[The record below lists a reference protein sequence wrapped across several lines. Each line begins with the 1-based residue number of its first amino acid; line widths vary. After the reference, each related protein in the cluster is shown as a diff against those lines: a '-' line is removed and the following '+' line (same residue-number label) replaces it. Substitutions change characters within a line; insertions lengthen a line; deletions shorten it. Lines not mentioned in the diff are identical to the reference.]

1 VLAVAVAAC
10 ERDPLPILGEVPD
23 FALVDQ
29 MGTPVS
35 TADFDGGPWVA
46 DFVFTRCPDVCPALT
61 ATMKGLERDLAA
73 DGADVTLVSISV
85 DPAHDTPAVLQEYA
99 TRFGTGR
106 RWRFLTG
113 SRDDVVALVKGGFK
127 LGFAD
132 DGPPTAPITHSDRFV
147 LVDGQRRI
155 RGYYRSREADEVQRL
170 RDDVARLASEAG
182 GANP

>member
-1 VLAVAVAAC
+1 VLALALTAC
-10 ERDPLPILGEVPD
+10 GREPLPILGEVPD

-29 MGTPVS
+29 DGTPVD
-35 TADFDGGPWVA
+35 AGDLAGGPWVA

-85 DPAHDTPAVLQEYA
+85 DPTHDTPAVLREYA
-99 TRFGTGR
+99 ARFGAGPS
-106 RWRFLTG
+106 WKFLTG
-113 SRDDVVALVKGGFK
+113 SRDAVTALVKDGFK

-132 DGPPTAPITHSDRFV
+132 DGPPAAPITHSDRFV

-155 RGYYRSREADEVQRL
+155 RGYYRSREPSELTRLADDVRRLADET
-170 RDDVARLASEAG
+170 G
-182 GANP
+182 